1 MERFERTQWVGE
13 RVVWDRSTGGCMRG
27 CPRWWFGAVCGPCTE
42 DQEEEAVRGAQSARS
57 RQYEMWRV
65 CRFHTYDTT
74 TSTSPREEMVAG
86 REETRDAARAVSV
99 WPSAKAAGGGASS
112 QASHC
117 WSVVLPVVLTLA
129 VARVRAWV
137 SAVAAREARHSRRI
151 VLDTIGH
158 ELLGE
163 ERNLILN
170 RSSLAEPFQP
180 QTGPR
185 LALLK
190 HNKNDTHSK

>member
-13 RVVWDRSTGGCMRG
+13 RVDWDHSSGGCMRG
-27 CPRWWFGAVCGPCTE
+27 CPRWWFGAVCGPCT
-42 DQEEEAVRGAQSARS
+42 EAVRGAQSARS

-99 WPSAKAAGGGASS
+99 WPSAKEAGGGASS
-112 QASHC
+112 HASHC

-137 SAVAAREARHSRRI
+137 SALPPVVTAVAASEARHSRRI
-151 VLDTIGH
+151 VLDTIGPSCWA
-158 ELLGE
+158 
-163 ERNLILN
+163 
-170 RSSLAEPFQP
+170 RSE
-180 QTGPR
+180 T
-185 LALLK
+185 
-190 HNKNDTHSK
+190 